1 MTDISFARIVHYLTD
16 ARRNSSAV
24 MLFMKMMQGYLL
36 VKVIYLWM
44 LVPGAQA
51 WMDRAVM
58 ASVNVRVLLL
68 PINLAAINLN
78 LFFIFSVLTI
88 ATCIV
93 VRPNY
98 ILNTLFA
105 LTTGTFFFLRVPSI
119 NGSDYI
125 QTAFSI
131 WCIGLSYVYLGRSEQ
146 IRWVENGI
154 FNTVVVLLRFQVAFM
169 YLINGLDKLLDE
181 TWRSGEAFSYIGHV
195 DTMTNPAATWLFS
208 HPMGNIILADATILF
223 EIGFFVLIWFRHTRR
238 FVLCAGIVFHLFIWW
253 ALTLPDFSV
262 IMMICYVIFLRDTD
276 FESIRTRVKRW
287 LP

>member
-1 MTDISFARIVHYLTD
+1 MIDVSFPRIGHYLTE
-16 ARRNSSAV
+16 ARRNPNAV
-24 MLFMKMMQGYLL
+24 MVFIKMMQGYLL
-36 VKVIYLWM
+36 VKVLYLWM
-44 LVPGAQA
+44 LVPGAQG
-51 WMDRAVM
+51 WVDRAVM
-58 ASVNVRVLLL
+58 ASLNVRVLLL

-78 LFFIFSVLTI
+78 LFFGFSVLAI
-88 ATCIV
+88 AACIV

-105 LTTGTFFFLRVPSI
+105 LIAGSFFFLRVQSI

-125 QTAFSI
+125 QTSFSI
-131 WCIGLSYVYLGRSEQ
+131 WCIGLSYVYIGRSAQ
-146 IRWVENGI
+146 IRWVENGV

-181 TWRSGEAFSYIGHV
+181 TWRSGEAFSYIAHV

-208 HPMGNIILADATILF
+208 HPTGNAILAWATILF
-223 EIGFFVLIWFRHTRR
+223 EIGFFVLIWFRHTRS

-253 ALTLPDFSV
+253 ALTLPDFSA
-262 IMMICYVIFLRDTD
+262 IMMICYGIFLRDVN
-276 FESIRTRVKRW
+276 FENVRNRVKRW